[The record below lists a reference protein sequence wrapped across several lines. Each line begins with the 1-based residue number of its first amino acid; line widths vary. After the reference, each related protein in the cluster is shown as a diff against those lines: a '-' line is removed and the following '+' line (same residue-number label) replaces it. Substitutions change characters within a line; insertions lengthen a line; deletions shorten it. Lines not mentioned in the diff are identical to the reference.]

1 MAKWRDEFFVREDRL
16 HIIRKCWNIQNPHRC
31 LSRIIR
37 PRAPA
42 YWNSGLM
49 YQLARFAMVTLG
61 EHRLIERELLSAIRW
76 RLSRYH
82 ESDPTIIVNDV
93 YRVFG
98 KHAAV
103 NKNKLLELAGEVY
116 LAGNAKND
124 KWWMMREGGGG
135 YLRDKKRRKEKRK
148 QQDSPSTLAQ
158 TDVSRTTRERYVSVT
173 S

>member
-1 MAKWRDEFFVREDRL
+1 
-16 HIIRKCWNIQNPHRC
+16 
-31 LSRIIR
+31 
-37 PRAPA
+37 
-42 YWNSGLM
+42 M

-116 LAGNAKND
+116 LAGNPKND
-124 KWWMMREGGGG
+124 KWWMMREGGGVIYETKSG
-135 YLRDKKRRKEKRK
+135 EKRRESNKTAR
-148 QQDSPSTLAQ
+148 LLLLRQ
-158 TDVSRTTRERYVSVT
+158 TYREQRVRGTSV
-173 S
+173 